1 MILAAYRA
9 AKKGERLI
17 CEAPTGIGKT
27 ISTIYPSVKAL
38 GDGIGKR
45 IFYLTAKTPLRIA
58 AKNAVDILRKKGL
71 RMRSIILTAK
81 EKCCLCRDAVRDCD
95 QMKCPYS
102 ENHFNSVNDAMWE
115 LLNGFESFDEAL
127 IRQFAEK
134 YKVCP
139 YEL

>member
-1 MILAAYRA
+1 
-9 AKKGERLI
+9 
-17 CEAPTGIGKT
+17 
-27 ISTIYPSVKAL
+27 
-38 GDGIGKR
+38 
-45 IFYLTAKTPLRIA
+45 
-58 AKNAVDILRKKGL
+58 
-71 RMRSIILTAK
+71 MRSIILTAK

-139 YEL
+139 YELSLDISLWCGIIICDYNYLFDPRVSLRRFFGIHLTTSRV

>member
-1 MILAAYRA
+1 M
-9 AKKGERLI
+9 
-17 CEAPTGIGKT
+17 
-27 ISTIYPSVKAL
+27 
-38 GDGIGKR
+38 
-45 IFYLTAKTPLRIA
+45 
-58 AKNAVDILRKKGL
+58 
-71 RMRSIILTAK
+71 
-81 EKCCLCRDAVRDCD
+81 RDCD

-139 YEL
+139 YELSLDISLWCGIIICVTIICSTRASR